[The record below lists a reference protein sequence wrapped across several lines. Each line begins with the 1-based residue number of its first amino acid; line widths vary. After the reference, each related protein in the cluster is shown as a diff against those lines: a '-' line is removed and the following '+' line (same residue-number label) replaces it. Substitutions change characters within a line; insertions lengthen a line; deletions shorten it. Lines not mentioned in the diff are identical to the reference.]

1 MSQDSVIDF
10 KSTVEGAIKDG
21 LSDLIRSA
29 AKQAIQSAVL
39 EEINE
44 FVDQFKSLKLEDG
57 KLQVVKNGYHP
68 ERSITT
74 GVGSV
79 SVTVPRSR
87 DRKDDS
93 NLTFNSSLIPP
104 YMRRAKSLDELLPLL
119 YLKGLSTNSF
129 QSALAPIL
137 GDKAKNISPN
147 VICRLKEGWLAEL
160 EKWKAKTLTN
170 KQYVYW
176 W

>member
-1 MSQDSVIDF
+1 MSQDKIIDF

-39 EEINE
+39 EELNE
-44 FVDQFKSLKLEDG
+44 FVDQLRNLKLDDG
-57 KLQVVKNGYHP
+57 KQQVVKNGYHP

-79 SVTVPRSR
+79 DVKVPRVR
-87 DRKDDS
+87 DRKVDF
-93 NLTFNSSLIPP
+93 NITFNSSLIPP

-129 QSALAPIL
+129 QSALTPIL
-137 GDKAKNISPN
+137 GDKAKTFHPMLSVN
-147 VICRLKEGWLAEL
+147 
-160 EKWKAKTLTN
+160 
-170 KQYVYW
+170 
-176 W
+176 